1 LAAGFDMAAVM
12 EDIIRIK
19 HLEIVH
25 LDLSYRHIRVQNP
38 QAVMRMADSMQRYG
52 QIMPILVVAARAP
65 RHTLIDGYLRVAA
78 ARRLG
83 QDTLLAHIWHEDEKH
98 ALCHILVKDDQRRW
112 DIFEQAGL
120 IKELHRRHQLSQ
132 RELSRLLGK
141 DPSWVSRR
149 LALLE
154 TLPEQLLKSVQ
165 RGRISSWAAT
175 RVLTPMARANAD
187 HAQRLADNLMKHRFS
202 TRQLFIFFKHYQRSN
217 RKVRENM
224 VNEPLLFVKA
234 MAAEK
239 DHRDSQQL
247 AQGPEGQWTKQLR
260 TICHMIQRLIS
271 TADTVI
277 YAGQSNL
284 DRRRL
289 LTAFNEAD
297 QMWPKLKKHIERRI
311 DDIGYRQRDD
321 FGAAQ
326 GRKRHSADQPA
337 VEHLQKYRPP
347 SDQGKA
353 SITNSSGNAL

>member
-1 LAAGFDMAAVM
+1 MAGVM

-25 LDLSYRHIRVQNP
+25 LDLSYRHIRVQND
-38 QAVMRMADSMQRYG
+38 QAVMRMADSLQRYG
-52 QIMPILVVAARAP
+52 QIMPILVVAATAP
-65 RHTLIDGYLRVAA
+65 RHTLIDGYLRVTA

-83 QDTLLAHIWHEDEKH
+83 HDTLLSHIWHGDEKH

-120 IKELHRRHQLSQ
+120 IKELLNRHQLSQ
-132 RELSRLLGK
+132 RELGRILGK

-154 TLPEQLLKSVQ
+154 TLPEQVLQSVQ
-165 RGRISSWAAT
+165 RGKISSWAAT

-187 HAQRLADNLMKHRFS
+187 HAKRLADSLIKHRFS

-224 VNEPLLFVKA
+224 VNEPLLFIKTIQSQ
-234 MAAEK
+234 K
-239 DHRDSQQL
+239 DTRDSQQL
-247 AQGPEGQWTKQLR
+247 AQGPEGQWTKQLH
-260 TICHMIQRLIS
+260 TICHMIQRLTS
-271 TADTVI
+271 TTDNVI

-289 LTAFNEAD
+289 LTAFNQAD
-297 QMWPKLKKHIERRI
+297 QMWRKLEKHIQRRI
-311 DDIGYRQRDD
+311 DDICERQRDD

-326 GRKRHSADQPA
+326 GRKRHPADQPD
-337 VEHLQKYRPP
+337 VEHLQKYSSP

-353 SITNSSGNAL
+353 STTNSSHNAL

>member
-1 LAAGFDMAAVM
+1 MLCVM

-25 LDLSYRHIRVQNP
+25 LDLSYRHIRVQND

-52 QIMPILVVAARAP
+52 QIMPILVVAAMAP

-83 QDTLLAHIWHEDEKH
+83 HDTLLSHIWHGDEKH

-120 IKELHRRHQLSQ
+120 MKELLNRHQLSQ
-132 RELSRLLGK
+132 RELGRILGK

-154 TLPEQLLKSVQ
+154 TLPDQVLQSVQ

-175 RVLTPMARANAD
+175 RVLTPMARANTD
-187 HAQRLADNLMKHRFS
+187 HAKRLADSLMKHHFS

-224 VNEPLLFVKA
+224 VNEPLLFIKTIQSQ
-234 MAAEK
+234 K
-239 DHRDSQQL
+239 DTHNSQQL
-247 AQGPEGQWTKQLR
+247 AQGPEGQWTKQLH
-260 TICHMIQRLIS
+260 TLSHMVQRLTS
-271 TADTVI
+271 SADNVI
-277 YAGQSNL
+277 YAGQNNL

-297 QMWPKLKKHIERRI
+297 QMWGKLKKHIERRI
-311 DDIGYRQRDD
+311 DDICERQRDD
-321 FGAAQ
+321 FSTAQ
-326 GRKRHSADQPA
+326 GRKRHPADQPD
-337 VEHLQKYRPP
+337 VEHLQKYSSP

-353 SITNSSGNAL
+353 STTNSSPNAL